1 MKPTGD
7 KRLRERPVLGYGL
20 ALAAFAIALALR
32 FEISPALPPGFP
44 YLTFFPAVILTT
56 FLAGLGPGILCA
68 VLSGLASWYFFIPP
82 LESFEVEAPTAV
94 ALGFYVFI
102 VSVDITLIHLMLVAT
117 DKLTAERRLTTRLYD
132 AQRTMFQELQ
142 HRVANNMAFIASI
155 LQLQRRRASESP
167 EVSGALDTAVAR
179 IETMSR
185 LHRRLYDPAA
195 AGAPLERHLRD
206 LACDLVEMTDAKG
219 VRVEVTAAPV
229 DIDVSRLITLS
240 MLVTEVVMNSLKHA
254 FAERPAGNIVLS
266 VLRVADGQLELLISD
281 DGPGV
286 SGAAPGPGRGLG
298 TRIVESLAGQLGGD
312 ISVQSSPAGVT
323 TRLVFPG

>member
-1 MKPTGD
+1 VAAIGQ

-20 ALAAFAIALALR
+20 ALTAFATALALR

-44 YLTFFPAVILTT
+44 YLTFFPAVILTA
-56 FLAGLGPGILCA
+56 FLAGLGPGIVCA

-82 LESFEVEAPTAV
+82 FHSFEVQTQTAV

-102 VSVDITLIHLMLVAT
+102 VTVDIALIHFMLVAT
-117 DKLTAERRLTTRLYD
+117 DKLKVERRLTTRLYD
-132 AQRTMFQELQ
+132 EQRTMFQELQ

-155 LQLQRRRASESP
+155 LQLQRRRASESD
-167 EVSGALDTAVAR
+167 EVAGALDSAVAR

-195 AGAPLERHLRD
+195 ADAPLETHLRD
-206 LACDLVEMTDAKG
+206 LACDLVDMTDAKG
-219 VRVEVTAAPV
+219 VSVEVAAVSV

-240 MLVTEVVMNSLKHA
+240 MLVTEVLMNSLKHA
-254 FAERPAGNIVLS
+254 FAERAGGHIVVGL
-266 VLRVADGQLELLISD
+266 LRLDDKRLELLVRD
-281 DGPGV
+281 DGPGF
-286 SGAAPGPGRGLG
+286 SGVAPGPGRGLG
-298 TRIVESLAGQLGGD
+298 SRIVESLAGQLGGD
-312 ISVQSSPAGVT
+312 LTVQSSPSGVT